1 MQVNIKDRQ
10 EVEATVEVIIPA
22 AEVDKTFTSVLKEL
36 AGQVRIPGFRPGK
49 VPPAILEKRVGAE
62 ALAGEVR
69 EMLIEDNYRKALE
82 EADLKP
88 VGFHY
93 HGGSP
98 VRGED
103 FTFDIHMDLAPEI
116 NMPNLEEIVIDTPEA
131 TVTDDDVAGAIKRLQ
146 QDNATLVPVDR
157 PVQPGDVL
165 NIETVS
171 EDADADQ
178 PGSTMPV
185 DMDAVSENLANQLLG
200 KLAGDVVELTLN
212 PEASG
217 ESEEEAEASE
227 EAGEADAE
235 AEAAD
240 AEIAEAAEAGADAA
254 APTKLTVRI
263 TDIREKDL
271 PEADDDF
278 AATLGFANWQE
289 AEAHIRKTLVE
300 HAEAETFEA
309 QKEEFVSKI
318 LAETP
323 FAVPN
328 GMLQRRQEYLLSNL
342 QADLAQ
348 RGMTMQG
355 YLERLEERGG
365 LQEFEEDLKN
375 SAAEAVRR
383 DLVLE
388 RLMLDRQTVLTDEEF
403 EEAVIEAAEE
413 EGTTPLN
420 LRRERGEE
428 WERNYRFLLQR
439 EKALDDAVREHL
451 AAAAVAALG

>member
-1 MQVNIKDRQ
+1 MQVKIKDRQ
-10 EVEATVEVIIPA
+10 EVEATVEVVIPA
-22 AEVDKTFTSVLKEL
+22 AEVDSTFTSVLKEL

-49 VPPAILEKRVGAE
+49 VPPAILEKRVGTE
-62 ALAGEVR
+62 ALANEVR

-82 EADLKP
+82 EAELKP
-88 VGFHY
+88 VGLHY

-116 NMPNLEEIVIDTPEA
+116 NLPNLEEIVIDTPAAE
-131 TVTDDDVAGAIKRLQ
+131 VTDDDVAAAVKRLQ
-146 QDNATLVPVDR
+146 QDNATMVPVDR

-165 NIETVS
+165 NVETVS
-171 EDADADQ
+171 ADGDSDE

-200 KLAGDVVELTLN
+200 KVAGDVVELTLN
-212 PEASG
+212 TDASAAGTEDAEDDKDEA
-217 ESEEEAEASE
+217 AE
-227 EAGEADAE
+227 EAGEEADSEKA
-235 AEAAD
+235 
-240 AEIAEAAEAGADAA
+240 AAEPA
-254 APTKLTVRI
+254 APTTLTVRI
-263 TDIREKDL
+263 SDIREKDL
-271 PEADDDF
+271 PAADDDF
-278 AATLGFANWQE
+278 AATLGFANWEE
-289 AEAHIRKTLVE
+289 AEAHIRKTLIE

-342 QADLAQ
+342 QQDLAQ

-355 YLERLEERGG
+355 YIERLEERDG
-365 LQEFEEDLKN
+365 LEEFQNDLKN
-375 SAAEAVRR
+375 SATEAVRR
-383 DLVLE
+383 DLALE

-403 EEAVIEAAEE
+403 EEAVVEAAEE
-413 EGTTPLN
+413 EGTSPLN

-428 WERNYRFLLQR
+428 WEQNYRFLLQR
-439 EKALDDAVREHL
+439 EKALDDAVREQL